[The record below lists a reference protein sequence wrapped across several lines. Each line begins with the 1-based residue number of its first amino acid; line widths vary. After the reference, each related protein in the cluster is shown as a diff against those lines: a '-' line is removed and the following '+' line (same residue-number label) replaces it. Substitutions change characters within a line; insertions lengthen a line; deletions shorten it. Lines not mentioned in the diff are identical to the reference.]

1 MAERPWRPPPR
12 IAVVDSGIGVHHP
25 GVRGMVTVAAAFAV
39 DDDGRVQQEPPGR
52 DHLGHGTAV
61 AATIGAHLRG
71 AVLESLRVLDRTPH
85 CSIAALCAA
94 LELCAGRD
102 IAFVNISLGIAA
114 ADATPGLCA
123 RLLAAVQLLVARG
136 CTVVA
141 PVADALGRAALPGTL
156 AGVDGVLA
164 DGNAT
169 AAPTCSERDGARVWH
184 ASPLP
189 PPGIAGLPQARVQG
203 ASLAVAHVVG
213 HLAALRAATH

>member
-1 MAERPWRPPPR
+1 MKAGSAPR

-25 GVRGMVTVAAAFAV
+25 GVRGTVTVAAAFAI
-39 DDDGRVQQEPPGR
+39 DDDGRVQQEPPGC

-71 AVLESLRVLDRTPH
+71 AVLESLRVLDRTPQ
-85 CSIAALCAA
+85 CSITALCAA

-102 IAFVNISLGIAA
+102 LAFVNMSLGIAA
-114 ADATPGLCA
+114 ADATPAQCA
-123 RLLAAVQLLVARG
+123 RLQAAVQLLAARG

-156 AGVDGVLA
+156 AGVDGVVA

-169 AAPTCSERDGARVWH
+169 AAPTCSETDGVRRWR
-184 ASPLP
+184 ASPFPPAGIPGLP
-189 PPGIAGLPQARVQG
+189 PARVQG

-213 HLAALRAATH
+213 HLAARRAAER